1 MGDETIVDS
10 AFNGE
15 KPLAD
20 IQATGDKLK
29 DVREYGYSFWMRYLT
44 RHPVPMYTG
53 KKEPWYFVSRLTTN
67 QNYGNIGKGDRLLAV
82 W

>member
-20 IQATGDKLK
+20 IQATGEKLK

-44 RHPVPMYTG
+44 RHPVAMYTG
-53 KKEPWYFVSRLTTN
+53 KKDPWYFISRLTSN
-67 QNYGNIGKGDRLLAV
+67 
-82 W
+82 